1 MRRLKNISLDKLIA
15 HQLDHIQ
22 GKKTISRQAKP
33 FNAEVEKFITQHLR
47 KCSMLQRPK
56 AAVFED
62 PPGSVA
68 ASCRRILSRPNV
80 FAVESG
86 KIAEV
91 LYESMGTNQNIDPG
105 FLAVCLCRNEDENY
119 RFLALLKMDPHP
131 IFRARV
137 RHSVDFVHD
146 GHALPDPQGHLQKFA
161 FVRGATQDSTPEILL
176 LDMQSRADEVANF
189 FQKQFLRCRLCKDDM
204 IRTKEFYINFRN
216 WINRNLERNEISPQE
231 ATSWMG
237 ACDSAL
243 KSQHI
248 NVEEFARAHIGA
260 HDRVNDL
267 LDYFAAKGSDTD
279 FEVDRAAASRF
290 LRTRKIRLDK
300 AEIKIKE
307 VDMEDPSFFRTRT
320 DVSDPEVR
328 VIEMRTRTYEILS

>member
-1 MRRLKNISLDKLIA
+1 MRRLRNIKLEKLIA

-22 GKKTISRQAKP
+22 GKIIISRTARP
-33 FNAEVEKFITQHLR
+33 FSDEVGNFITQHLR

-62 PPGSVA
+62 PPGAVA
-68 ASCRRILSRPNV
+68 ASCRRILSRPNR
-80 FAVESG
+80 FADESG
-86 KIAEV
+86 KIAEA
-91 LYESMGTNQNIDPG
+91 LYKSMGSNQSIDPG
-105 FLAVCLCRNEDENY
+105 FLAVCLCKNDDENY

-137 RHSVDFVHD
+137 RHSVDFVHE

-161 FVRGATQDSTPEILL
+161 FIRKAIQDSMPEILL

-189 FQKQFLRCRLCKDDM
+189 FQKQFLGCRFCKDDTV
-204 IRTKEFYINFRN
+204 RTKEFYTNFRN
-216 WINRNLERNEISPQE
+216 WVNLKLERNEIALQE
-231 ATSWMG
+231 ATNLMG

-248 NVEEFARAHIGA
+248 NVEEFARAHIVEAG
-260 HDRVNDL
+260 HVNDL
-267 LDYFAAKGSDTD
+267 LDYFAQKGLDTD
-279 FEVDRAAASRF
+279 FAVDRAAASRF

-307 VDMEDPSFFRTRT
+307 ADMEDPSFFQART
-320 DVSDPEVR
+320 DPSDPEVR
-328 VIEMRTRTYEILS
+328 VIEMRTRTYEIVS